1 MRFRAWVAPHAD
13 LVAFSLMG
21 RPISFVKTCWLTL
34 QVLAL
39 VCAALRAPAQDQP
52 FYLHKDD
59 RVVFYGDSITE
70 RGSYIAFV
78 ESYVVTRF
86 PDLNVR
92 FINSGWAGDWVV
104 GGGGGKADQRLAR
117 DVIANNPTVAT
128 FMLGMNDAAYQ
139 DFDPSFFDVYTKGYQ
154 HLLDTLR
161 QRLPNLRITLLE
173 PSPFDDVTR
182 PPQYALHDGGYNKV
196 VGRYGQFVRELARQ
210 RHLDVVDMNAPLV
223 AVLEKARLADPAL
236 AEKIIPDRIHPSAA
250 GGLVMAAV
258 LLEAWSAPA
267 VVSAVEIDASRMRL
281 QHQENTRTSVLQKK
295 PTLSWTQ
302 EDNLLPMPFD
312 PKDDVLAL
320 VLRSSNIVE
329 SLDQQILKVTGLPA
343 PKYVLKIDG
352 EEVGT
357 WTREELARGVNL
369 ALLMTPMLKQ
379 ALSVYAFSG
388 RLHAVRMAEW
398 QGVQVAL
405 QDESSP
411 HVSEAVAALNAL
423 YEELVTQRKSTAVPK
438 AHHYELLPQSN

>member
-1 MRFRAWVAPHAD
+1 
-13 LVAFSLMG
+13 
-21 RPISFVKTCWLTL
+21 
-34 QVLAL
+34 
-39 VCAALRAPAQDQP
+39 
-52 FYLHKDD
+52 
-59 RVVFYGDSITE
+59 
-70 RGSYIAFV
+70 
-78 ESYVVTRF
+78 
-86 PDLNVR
+86 
-92 FINSGWAGDWVV
+92 
-104 GGGGGKADQRLAR
+104 
-117 DVIANNPTVAT
+117 
-128 FMLGMNDAAYQ
+128 
-139 DFDPSFFDVYTKGYQ
+139 
-154 HLLDTLR
+154 
-161 QRLPNLRITLLE
+161 
-173 PSPFDDVTR
+173 
-182 PPQYALHDGGYNKV
+182 
-196 VGRYGQFVRELARQ
+196 
-210 RHLDVVDMNAPLV
+210 
-223 AVLEKARLADPAL
+223 
-236 AEKIIPDRIHPSAA
+236 RIHPSAA